1 MSSPKPEQDLASDTA
16 SVSPPPLQSFHRFS
30 QLPPEIRH
38 YIFSAAIPKPGIN
51 FFNLHTFPNDHPG
64 ANRSTSPPSLYLD
77 LRRMDI
83 EDDDDDVAEYDP
95 SCWQA
100 RHALR
105 QTCREARS
113 VCAIPEDKRISLT
126 LTVPKRG
133 LFVRAGDGLLR
144 SMMPLEAPSRRN
156 HRDHSGEDDE
166 EDAAAAA
173 EEVPAT
179 EAVVHRVVDVHAD
192 ELFVLSVENCSFN
205 LPFEESPALRGE
217 DDEDDNDMGW
227 SFDPE
232 FRPCGVGRHHGART
246 HSLGIPASKFCI
258 SLARPPND
266 DTVTA
271 LQEAYM
277 AIWCAVTGWD
287 PVVPMLQSPEAAR
300 LLTDDG
306 SFPATEAHVAV
317 FDEIFQAQESSL
329 AAFEDTCDFVGRPK
343 PTHRRV
349 RPVKVAYRDRWD
361 DRYAAVATHD
371 DDYFPI
377 ESIIWTTLT
386 ARTLV
391 KLGPEKSDVRQRYMR
406 SAILQSPK
414 RPK

>member
-1 MSSPKPEQDLASDTA
+1 MSPPTSEQDSDTA
-16 SVSPPPLQSFHRFS
+16 SSVSVASEPSPVFHKFTK
-30 QLPPEIRH
+30 LPPEIRH
-38 YIFSAAIPKPGIN
+38 HIFSAAIPKPGIN

-77 LRRMDI
+77 MRRMAI
-83 EDDDDDVAEYDP
+83 EDDDEDVAEYDP

-113 VCAIPEDKRISLT
+113 VCAIPEEKRIPLT

-144 SMMPLEAPSRRN
+144 SMMPLEAPRRG
-156 HRDHSGEDDE
+156 RDGSEPTV
-166 EDAAAAA
+166 A
-173 EEVPAT
+173 ELPET
-179 EAVVHRVVDVHAD
+179 ERVVHRVVEVSAD

-217 DDEDDNDMGW
+217 DDDDDADEDNDMGW

-232 FRPCGVGRHHGART
+232 FRPCGVGRRGSRF
-246 HSLGIPASKFCI
+246 LGIPASKFCI
-258 SLARPPND
+258 GLARPPND
-266 DTVTA
+266 STVQA

-300 LLTDDG
+300 LLTDD
-306 SFPATEAHVAV
+306 SFPAMEANVAV

-329 AAFEDTCDFVGRPK
+329 AVFEDTCDFVGRRPS
-343 PTHRRV
+343 PTTHKRLNPV
-349 RPVKVAYRDRWD
+349 RVAYRDRWD
-361 DRYAAVATHD
+361 DRYTEVATHD
-371 DDYFPI
+371 DDFFPI
-377 ESIIWTTLT
+377 ESIMSPTLT

-391 KLGPEKSDVRQRYMR
+391 KLGPEKSDVRERYMR

>member
-1 MSSPKPEQDLASDTA
+1 MGSPTPEQDSGTA
-16 SVSPPPLQSFHRFS
+16 SVPLNESRVFHKFT

-38 YIFSAAIPKPGIN
+38 HIFSAAIPKPGIN

-77 LRRMDI
+77 MRRMAI
-83 EDDDDDVAEYDP
+83 EDDDEDVSEYDP

-113 VCAIPEDKRISLT
+113 VCAIPEDKRIPIT

-144 SMMPLEAPSRRN
+144 SMMPLEAPRRRN
-156 HRDHSGEDDE
+156 SDDE
-166 EDAAAAA
+166 EPPA
-173 EEVPAT
+173 ELPET
-179 EAVVHRVVDVHAD
+179 EPVVHRVVDVSAD

-217 DDEDDNDMGW
+217 DEDDDDDDDSMGW

-232 FRPCGVGRHHGART
+232 FRPCGVGRRGSRF
-246 HSLGIPASKFCI
+246 LGIPASKFCI
-258 SLARPPND
+258 GLARPPND
-266 DTVTA
+266 STVTA

-287 PVVPMLQSPEAAR
+287 PIVPMLQSPEAAR
-300 LLTDDG
+300 LLTDD
-306 SFPATEAHVAV
+306 SFPAMEAHVAV

-329 AAFEDTCDFVGRPK
+329 AVFEDSCDFVGRPK
-343 PTHRRV
+343 AIPHRRT
-349 RPVKVAYRDRWD
+349 RPFTVAYRDRWD
-361 DRYAAVATHD
+361 DRYTEVATHD
-371 DDYFPI
+371 EDYFPV
-377 ESIIWTTLT
+377 ESIVWPTLT

-391 KLGPEKSDVRQRYMR
+391 KLGPEKSDVRERYMR
-406 SAILQSPK
+406 SAILRSPK

>member
-1 MSSPKPEQDLASDTA
+1 MT
-16 SVSPPPLQSFHRFS
+16 
-30 QLPPEIRH
+30 IR
-38 YIFSAAIPKPGIN
+38 
-51 FFNLHTFPNDHPG
+51 G

-83 EDDDDDVAEYDP
+83 YDNDEDVAEYDP

-100 RHALR
+100 RHSLR

-113 VCAIPEDKRISLT
+113 VCAIPEDKRIPLT

-144 SMMPLEAPSRRN
+144 SMMPLEVPRRGS
-156 HRDHSGEDDE
+156 DGEE
-166 EDAAAAA
+166 AAAAA
-173 EEVPAT
+173 LPAT
-179 EAVVHRVVDVHAD
+179 ERVVHRVVDVSAD

-217 DDEDDNDMGW
+217 DEDSNNDNDMGW

-232 FRPCGVGRHHGART
+232 FRPCGVGRRGSRY
-246 HSLGIPASKFCI
+246 LGIPASKFCI
-258 SLARPPND
+258 GLARPPND
-266 DTVTA
+266 GTVTA

-300 LLTDDG
+300 LLTDDS
-306 SFPATEAHVAV
+306 SFPPMEAHVTV

-329 AAFEDTCDFVGRPK
+329 AVFEDTCDFVGRPK
-343 PTHRRV
+343 PMHRRL
-349 RPVKVAYRDRWD
+349 RPTTVAYRDRWD
-361 DRYAAVATHD
+361 DCYTEVATHD

-377 ESIIWTTLT
+377 SSIIWPTLT

-391 KLGPEKSDVRQRYMR
+391 KLGPEKSDVRERYIGR
-406 SAILQSPK
+406 LSFSLPK

>member
-1 MSSPKPEQDLASDTA
+1 MSSPTPEQDSASDTISVA
-16 SVSPPPLQSFHRFS
+16 SSEPSQTFHKFS

-83 EDDDDDVAEYDP
+83 YDNDEDVAEYDP

-100 RHALR
+100 RHSLR

-144 SMMPLEAPSRRN
+144 SMMPLDAPRR
-156 HRDHSGEDDE
+156 RHSSDGDEDDDDEAEASDVPVTE
-166 EDAAAAA
+166 E
-173 EEVPAT
+173 
-179 EAVVHRVVDVHAD
+179 VVHRVVDVHAD

-217 DDEDDNDMGW
+217 DEDDDNDMGW

-232 FRPCGVGRHHGART
+232 FRPCGVGRRHGRGRA
-246 HSLGIPASKFCI
+246 HFLGIPASKFCI

-266 DTVTA
+266 GTVSA

-287 PVVPMLQSPEAAR
+287 PVVPMLQSPEAAQ
-300 LLTDDG
+300 LLSDDA
-306 SFPATEAHVAV
+306 SFPPMEAHVAV

-329 AAFEDTCDFVGRPK
+329 AVFEDTCDFVGRPK
-343 PTHRRV
+343 PAHKRH
-349 RPVKVAYRDRWD
+349 RPVTVAYRDRWD
-361 DRYAAVATHD
+361 DRYTEVATHD

-377 ESIIWTTLT
+377 ESIIWPTLT

-391 KLGPEKSDVRQRYMR
+391 KLGPEKSDVRERYMR

>member
-1 MSSPKPEQDLASDTA
+1 MSSPTPEQDSGSDTISVA
-16 SVSPPPLQSFHRFS
+16 SSEPSQTFHKFS

-64 ANRSTSPPSLYLD
+64 ANRSTSPPSSTWTCAAWTYMTTTRTSPSTTRLAGKLAI
-77 LRRMDI
+77 LCVRR
-83 EDDDDDVAEYDP
+83 VVRPGPCA
-95 SCWQA
+95 
-100 RHALR
+100 
-105 QTCREARS
+105 
-113 VCAIPEDKRISLT
+113 AIPEDKRISLT

-144 SMMPLEAPSRRN
+144 SMMPLDAPRR
-156 HRDHSGEDDE
+156 RHSSDGDEDDDDEAEASDAPVTE
-166 EDAAAAA
+166 E
-173 EEVPAT
+173 
-179 EAVVHRVVDVHAD
+179 VVHRVVDVHAD

-217 DDEDDNDMGW
+217 DEDDDNDMGW

-232 FRPCGVGRHHGART
+232 FRPCGVAW
-246 HSLGIPASKFCI
+246 P
-258 SLARPPND
+258 ARPND
-266 DTVTA
+266 GTVSA

-287 PVVPMLQSPEAAR
+287 PVVPMLQSPEAAQ
-300 LLTDDG
+300 LLSNDA
-306 SFPATEAHVAV
+306 SFPPMEAHVAV

-329 AAFEDTCDFVGRPK
+329 AVFEDTCDFVGRPK
-343 PTHRRV
+343 PAHKRH
-349 RPVKVAYRDRWD
+349 RPVTVAYRDRWD
-361 DRYAAVATHD
+361 DRYTEVATHD

-377 ESIIWTTLT
+377 ESIIWPTLT

-391 KLGPEKSDVRQRYMR
+391 KLGPEKSDVRERYMR